1 MTDARGS
8 VYNFS
13 SVAVPGLQP
22 GYDRPDPV
30 VAIAAAPDGPGCW
43 LLQRDGKVFAAPASL
58 FLAESP
64 ARNGWTAV
72 DIAPT
77 PSGQGYWA
85 LTSDFGVFSFGDA
98 QFQGSAAGVGRG
110 PAAAIV
116 AEPEGDGYWQVTT
129 DGAVYGFGAPSFL

>member
-1 MTDARGS
+1 MVSGRPVPQSGRDGINNGDGAQGYLMTDARGS

-77 PSGQGYWA
+77 PSGH
-85 LTSDFGVFSFGDA
+85 
-98 QFQGSAAGVGRG
+98 GST
-110 PAAAIV
+110 AAAC
-116 AEPEGDGYWQVTT
+116 T
-129 DGAVYGFGAPSFL
+129 DGGDDQVPGAL